1 MNLKKIKQLLIL
13 LLILL
18 PLAAMAQQDRELI
31 RSGNKL
37 FRQKKYSAAEVDYRK
52 AASKNPQ
59 NPQALYNLGCAL
71 MMQNKA
77 SEAVKF
83 YEKASSLETNKL
95 RKAKIYHNIG
105 VVCQSGKMYDEA
117 IKAYCESLRNNPLD
131 NETRYNLALC
141 KKLQKKNNKKNNKNK
156 EQDKQQDKGNDKREQ
171 QKNKQEKSDEKN
183 KQNDRQKQNAPQPQ
197 MSKDNAEQLLNA
209 AMQQEQQT
217 QERLNKN
224 RQQQQSR
231 HLDKNW

>member
-1 MNLKKIKQLLIL
+1 MVLLAT
-13 LLILL
+13 L
-18 PLAAMAQQDRELI
+18 PAAAQTDRDLV
-31 RSGNKL
+31 RSGNRL

-52 AASKNPQ
+52 AVSKNAE

-77 SEAVKF
+77 SDAVKF
-83 YEKASSLETNKL
+83 YQKAAAVETSKP
-95 RKAKIYHNIG
+95 RKAQIYHNIG
-105 VVCQSGKMYDEA
+105 VICQAGKMYGEA
-117 IKAYCESLRNNPLD
+117 IKAYSEALRNNPSD

-141 KKLQKKNNKKNNKNK
+141 KKLQKNDKNNDKNNKQKDNKDNK
-156 EQDKQQDKGNDKREQ
+156 QQGKDKQQEQNDQKDKDK
-171 QKNKQEKSDEKN
+171 D
-183 KQNDRQKQNAPQPQ
+183 KQNQNQKSQPQPQPQ

-217 QERLNKN
+217 QERLNRS